1 MGYQNYSRKEITT
14 LVEKVNIDQECMIEI
29 DDALI
34 IKELC
39 ERLKE
44 GIIDGLEDDKKPNP
58 IYIPKH
64 VQHRRKGRK

>member
-1 MGYQNYSRKEITT
+1 MDYQNYSRKEIIGS
-14 LVEKVNIDQECMIEI
+14 VEKVNIEQECMIEI

>member
-1 MGYQNYSRKEITT
+1 M
-14 LVEKVNIDQECMIEI
+14 EKVNIEQECMIEI